1 MWAKLHQAIMESA
14 NGQFRQACLEA
25 NNALF
30 GDSTTEHRKSAFS
43 NILDE
48 AGEDMPESEIFSNIR
63 NGIWDTNGDLDHDYP
78 IFMESLRKSRHPAA
92 LTWYTKEEYA
102 GAGARL
108 YKVAGFDAGFA
119 IKADGDIVSV
129 HNNTNIRGVAPSM
142 IEKAKELGGDH
153 LDHYDIGRLTKVYS
167 DAGFEQ
173 LPDLDDEH
181 KGLYH
186 WDDQFAPDNW
196 DYEKDGRPDV
206 IMRGLPSYLEKWNK
220 QVNH

>member
-1 MWAKLHQAIMESA
+1 
-14 NGQFRQACLEA
+14 
-25 NNALF
+25 
-30 GDSTTEHRKSAFS
+30 
-43 NILDE
+43 
-48 AGEDMPESEIFSNIR
+48 
-63 NGIWDTNGDLDHDYP
+63 
-78 IFMESLRKSRHPAA
+78 MESLRKSRHPAA

-102 GAGARL
+102 GTGTRL

-186 WDDQFAPDNW
+186 WDDRFAPNNW

-206 IMRGLPSYLEKWNK
+206 IMRGLPSYLEKWNS